1 MVPGRLLGNPR
12 LFHPKRFIPYPF
24 QPAFNL
30 WILCTLVLT
39 LRSFGVRAEVVSAV
53 IFDSLAA
60 ELLAGWCMREPC
72 LKATQMLA
80 EPVSWRR
87 ADVVHATFY
96 GGRPYRLHSE
106 QRLVSSLFDMTQSDI
121 LNTSFFQLCAPPMQ
135 TSQAGLLP
143 LI

>member
-53 IFDSLAA
+53 IS
-60 ELLAGWCMREPC
+60 
-72 LKATQMLA
+72 
-80 EPVSWRR
+80 
-87 ADVVHATFY
+87 
-96 GGRPYRLHSE
+96 
-106 QRLVSSLFDMTQSDI
+106 I
-121 LNTSFFQLCAPPMQ
+121 
-135 TSQAGLLP
+135 LLP
-143 LI
+143 LSFCRLVYA